1 MNIPAYI
8 EPKAISQKQL
18 NKAMGF
24 KEEETNEDM
33 VNSPSHYTSNGL
45 EVIEILEMKM
55 SPEDFQAYCL
65 GNVLKYLFRAK
76 YKGKELEDNKKA
88 LWYLDRKIK
97 SMEK

>member
-1 MNIPAYI
+1 MNINEKKCI
-8 EPKAISQKQL
+8 D
-18 NKAMGF
+18 F
-24 KEEETNEDM
+24 HTNLAEKDM

>member
-1 MNIPAYI
+1 MNIPEYK
-8 EPKAISQKQL
+8 EPKAISQEQL

-24 KEEETNEDM
+24 KEEDM
-33 VNSPSHYTSNGL
+33 VNSPSHYTANGL

-65 GNVLKYLFRAK
+65 GNVFKYLFRAK

-97 SMEK
+97 SMQK

>member
-1 MNIPAYI
+1 MT
-8 EPKAISQKQL
+8 Q
-18 NKAMGF
+18 
-24 KEEETNEDM
+24 DM
-33 VNSPSHYTSNGL
+33 INHPDHYTANGL

-65 GNVLKYLFRAK
+65 GNVFKYLFRAK